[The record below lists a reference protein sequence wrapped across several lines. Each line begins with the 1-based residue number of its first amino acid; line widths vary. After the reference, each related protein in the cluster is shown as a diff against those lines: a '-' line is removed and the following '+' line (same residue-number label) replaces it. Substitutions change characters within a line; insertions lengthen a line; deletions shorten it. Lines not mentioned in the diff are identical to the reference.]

1 MAGTGDGC
9 GGGGGS
15 YDDYG
20 FINKINSWRGVF
32 KVKQVL
38 IALAGLKFILETRP
52 KTYNTGIIRIRSSL

>member
-1 MAGTGDGC
+1 MAETGDGLK
-9 GGGGGS
+9 GKGWGN
-15 YDDYG
+15 DDYG